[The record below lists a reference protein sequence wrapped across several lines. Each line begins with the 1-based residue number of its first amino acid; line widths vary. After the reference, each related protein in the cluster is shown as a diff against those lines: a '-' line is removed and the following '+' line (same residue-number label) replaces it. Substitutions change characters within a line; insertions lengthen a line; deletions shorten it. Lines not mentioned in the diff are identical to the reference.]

1 MSNFIDIFRRNR
13 NISFVGMRDAAL
25 TLLPADRTSR
35 NKLYQDLERGKGIL
49 DDEDHLNM
57 YLHSFGKM
65 HKAKLD
71 AALVAFL
78 IFLKSSQKKWRFT
91 IGVAVK
97 EQPQYAYWIFYIQRI
112 YHLISSIF
120 AW

>member
-1 MSNFIDIFRRNR
+1 M
-13 NISFVGMRDAAL
+13 
-25 TLLPADRTSR
+25 LL
-35 NKLYQDLERGKGIL
+35 
-49 DDEDHLNM
+49 
-57 YLHSFGKM
+57 
-65 HKAKLD
+65 
-71 AALVAFL
+71 LVAFL

-91 IGVAVK
+91 IGDAVK